1 MAEEKKAFF
10 TYKGVPLV
18 RKGNNIYFGNM
29 YDEFVVM
36 IEILSTEKVGGI
48 DVANKVRIRK
58 FATDSTL
65 PPNKQIVKVAE
76 KASMK
81 HLILPAH
88 GSRYHKNI
96 IETTGV
102 YHEDTRRFCMC
113 YSTFGL
119 VIRGIISSIISFGKL

>member
-58 FATDSTL
+58 VATDSTL

-76 KASMK
+76 KSSLYEALDFACAWLK
-81 HLILPAH
+81 
-88 GSRYHKNI
+88 
-96 IETTGV
+96 
-102 YHEDTRRFCMC
+102 
-113 YSTFGL
+113 
-119 VIRGIISSIISFGKL
+119 IS

>member
-10 TYKGVPLV
+10 TYKGVTLE

-58 FATDSTL
+58 VATDSTL
-65 PPNKQIVKVAE
+65 HPNKQIVKVAE
-76 KASMK
+76 K
-81 HLILPAH
+81 
-88 GSRYHKNI
+88 
-96 IETTGV
+96 
-102 YHEDTRRFCMC
+102 
-113 YSTFGL
+113 
-119 VIRGIISSIISFGKL
+119 SSLYEALDFACAWLKVS

>member
-58 FATDSTL
+58 VETDSTL
-65 PPNKQIVKVAE
+65 PPNKLHAGFVCV
-76 KASMK
+76 
-81 HLILPAH
+81 
-88 GSRYHKNI
+88 
-96 IETTGV
+96 V
-102 YHEDTRRFCMC
+102 C
-113 YSTFGL
+113 YSTLGL

>member
-48 DVANKVRIRK
+48 DVAILYKVRIRK
-58 FATDSTL
+58 VATDSTL

-76 KASMK
+76 K
-81 HLILPAH
+81 
-88 GSRYHKNI
+88 
-96 IETTGV
+96 
-102 YHEDTRRFCMC
+102 
-113 YSTFGL
+113 
-119 VIRGIISSIISFGKL
+119 SSLYEALDFACAWLKVS